1 MRRSG
6 AEPTIS
12 PRSMQSPG
20 RDDRSTESRCF
31 LPEDWEWKERKE
43 QGSRFKKKNLGTS
56 MAVQWLRLPSS
67 AMGSQRVGHDRV
79 TELDCSRSD
88 LNLKRQ

>member
-1 MRRSG
+1 
-6 AEPTIS
+6 
-12 PRSMQSPG
+12 MQSPG

-67 AMGSQRVGHDRV
+67 AVGAGSIHGWGTKIPHAAWH
-79 TELDCSRSD
+79 S
-88 LNLKRQ
+88 